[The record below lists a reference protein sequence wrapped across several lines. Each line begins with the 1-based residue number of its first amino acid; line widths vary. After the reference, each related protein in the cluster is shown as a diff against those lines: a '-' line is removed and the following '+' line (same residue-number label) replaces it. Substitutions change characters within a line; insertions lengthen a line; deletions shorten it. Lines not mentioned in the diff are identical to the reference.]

1 MPFGIEAD
9 ADFHHRQAAQGETL
23 GILLQV
29 YLTQGCI
36 GILPQF
42 QFDVRTS
49 TST

>member
-1 MPFGIEAD
+1 MPLGIEAD
-9 ADFHHRQAAQGETL
+9 ACLHHRQAAQGETL

-36 GILPQF
+36 GIRG
-42 QFDVRTS
+42 VRTS